1 MDATLTPLLK
11 LLIAAALGGAIG
23 YERETHGQFAGFRTN
38 LLVCVGACLMMLLSL
53 HIEELYHSVTSETA
67 LRVDPGRIAS
77 YAIAS
82 MGFLGGGAIIK
93 GKGTVRGLTTAASL
107 WMVTGMGLAVG
118 AGYLAPA
125 LATTVI
131 SLVALYHSRTLKK
144 FMPHRQYVTLGVTL
158 PDDLDSLPR
167 LKAVFAPFPS
177 LHVLFVNRSHD
188 VAAGRA
194 VYRLRLQ
201 THGEPPWPEV
211 MAGLRALPGLE
222 KITLT
227 ESSVP

>member
-1 MDATLTPLLK
+1 MDATLTPLSQ

-23 YERETHGQFAGFRTN
+23 FERETHGQFAGFRTN

-53 HIEELYHSVTSETA
+53 HIEELYRAVGSDSA

-93 GKGTVRGLTTAASL
+93 GKGSVRGLTTAASL
-107 WMVTGMGLAVG
+107 WLVTGMGLAVG

-131 SLVALYHSRTLKK
+131 SLLTLYHSRTLKK
-144 FMPHRQYVTLGVTL
+144 FMPQRQYVTLGVTL
-158 PDDLDSLPR
+158 PDEPDVLSR
-167 LKAVFAPFPS
+167 LKAVFAPHPS
-177 LHVLFVNRSHD
+177 LHVLFVNRLHD
-188 VAAGRA
+188 LPAGRV
-194 VYRLRLQ
+194 VYRFRLQ
-201 THGEPPWPEV
+201 TQGEPPWPEV
-211 MAGLRALPGLE
+211 MEGLRALPGVARISLS
-222 KITLT
+222 